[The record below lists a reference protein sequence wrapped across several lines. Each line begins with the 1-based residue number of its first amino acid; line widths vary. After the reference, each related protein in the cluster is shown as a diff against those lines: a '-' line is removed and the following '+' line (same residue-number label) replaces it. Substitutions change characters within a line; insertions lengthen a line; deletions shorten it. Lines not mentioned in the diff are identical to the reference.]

1 MDKIEVLVHML
12 YNNLLESSR
21 HLRRSVAGIQH
32 KDPLSGTD
40 EGLSVDLVEGGLF
53 HADLLLWMAPSQMS
67 ATIWLLPYVSFA

>member
-1 MDKIEVLVHML
+1 MHML

-40 EGLSVDLVEGGLF
+40 EGLSVGISWKV
-53 HADLLLWMAPSQMS
+53 ASSMQIDLLLWMAPSQMS